1 MKIQYIIFNP
11 SYPSRGYYTKY
22 TVMAMNTLE
31 SGPKLD
37 WTRDNQMYERYR
49 IWRKK
54 VEFIF
59 CSALADST
67 PKQLVS
73 YLKYWMGDQGIPLIE
88 KWESTGKLDYSN
100 AKETSATEGGR
111 RRALSSGYKLQTYWD
126 LLDEE
131 FKPKGNKL
139 LSIIELWTRSKQ
151 GDKNLNQ
158 WLTQIYNLVNICK
171 YPENSTDRIIRDV
184 LIVGCN
190 SNHVRDKIIRQGEAV
205 TLNQVIEI
213 LQTEE
218 STHSTMQQIQSYDK
232 KSTGSIYYQTYDS
245 RSKKSKVSNEQS
257 SSSSPTGS
265 KKKCFRCGENFSR
278 QHMKECRAQDVTCN
292 GCGIKG
298 HLKKCCKKSGNFPK
312 DSNRQNN
319 QSSSTGPGKMNI
331 ASTLPHTEADF
342 FDEKG
347 VLKEYNPQNRQQHTG
362 SMYVLKKF
370 QGNPNDILFSDNG
383 VEIQHSVSDPD
394 PAPIPTPDFP
404 FQEFP
409 LTEVVKQ
416 SQIDYYSISD
426 TSDRRECSFS
436 TKKAHTSTNSSLKSV
451 QNWSSSGLINST
463 HEEMR
468 ENRDLTVST
477 TPTQS
482 VRDSNTI
489 PIPDNSTTRK
499 SDTRITTGIM
509 TDTFSEETDVTA
521 IHAEIPEELQMH
533 SNNYRSVSPTDTQ
546 ALTAL
551 QHLISD
557 DFQAKNTHSTQ
568 RKREETPDTRS
579 IQRKGENETFRLIQK
594 IHNQLQ
600 EVQWDLQRL
609 HSLHKY
615 KN

>member
-1 MKIQYIIFNP
+1 
-11 SYPSRGYYTKY
+11 
-22 TVMAMNTLE
+22 MAMSTLE
-31 SGPKLD
+31 TGPKLN
-37 WTRDNQMYERYR
+37 WTRDNQMYECYR
-49 IWRKK
+49 VWKKK

-100 AKETSATEGGR
+100 AEEAP
-111 RRALSSGYKLQTYWD
+111 LSSGYMVQTYWD

-151 GDKNLNQ
+151 GDKPLNQ
-158 WLTQIYNLVNICK
+158 WLTQVYNLVNICK

-190 SNHVRDKIIRQGEAV
+190 SNHARDRIIRQGEAV

-218 STHSTMQQIQSYDK
+218 STHSTMQHIQGYEK
-232 KSTGSIYYQTYDS
+232 KSTGSIFYQAYDS
-245 RSKKSKVSNEQS
+245 RSKKSKVSNEQNS

-265 KKKCFRCGENFSR
+265 KRKCFRCGEPFSR
-278 QHMKECRAQDVTCN
+278 QHMKECKAQDIKCN

-312 DSNRQNN
+312 DSSNRQN
-319 QSSSTGPGKMNI
+319 QSSPSTGPGKMNI
-331 ASTLPHTEADF
+331 ASAVPQADF

-347 VLKEYNPQNRQQHTG
+347 LLKEYNPQYQPTG

-370 QGNPNDILFSDNG
+370 QENPSDDILFSDNG
-383 VEIQHSVSDPD
+383 VEIQHNTPTSVSDSD
-394 PAPIPTPDFP
+394 PAPILSPDFP

-409 LTEVVKQ
+409 LTEVVNQ
-416 SQIDYYSISD
+416 SQKDSYSISD
-426 TSDRRECSFS
+426 TLVSRECSNS
-436 TKKAHTSTNSSLKSV
+436 TEKAPPSTDFSLKSV
-451 QNWSSSGLINST
+451 QNCSSD
-463 HEEMR
+463 EEMAFF
-468 ENRDLTVST
+468 RDLTVST
-477 TPTQS
+477 APTQS
-482 VRDSNTI
+482 SRDSNTI
-489 PIPDNSTTRK
+489 SIPDNSATRK
-499 SDTRITTGIM
+499 SITGINPGITTGIT
-509 TDTFSEETDVTA
+509 TDTPSTPTTFPEKTDVLASHAETSEE
-521 IHAEIPEELQMH
+521 MH
-533 SNNYRSVSPTDTQ
+533 SNNYRSVIPTDTQ

-551 QHLISD
+551 QNLLSD
-557 DFQAKNTHSTQ
+557 DFQAKNTHSIQ
-568 RKREETPDTRS
+568 RKGEETPDTRS
-579 IQRKGENETFRLIQK
+579 ELQNETFQLIQK

>member
-1 MKIQYIIFNP
+1 M
-11 SYPSRGYYTKY
+11 S
-22 TVMAMNTLE
+22 TLE

-100 AKETSATEGGR
+100 SRETPATEGGR
-111 RRALSSGYKLQTYWD
+111 RKALSSGYKLQTYWD

-151 GDKNLNQ
+151 GDKPLNQ
-158 WLTQIYNLVNICK
+158 WLTQVYNLVNICK
-171 YPENSTDRIIRDV
+171 YPEDSTDRIIRDV

-190 SNHVRDKIIRQGEAV
+190 SNHARDKIIRQGEAV
-205 TLNQVIEI
+205 TLNEVIEI

-218 STHSTMQQIQSYDK
+218 STHSTMQQIQNYDK

-245 RSKKSKVSNEQS
+245 RSKKSKNPSNEQNS
-257 SSSSPTGS
+257 SSSHTGFTGS

-298 HLKKCCKKSGNFPK
+298 HLKKCCKKSGYFPK

-319 QSSSTGPGKMNI
+319 QSSSTGPGRMNI
-331 ASTLPHTEADF
+331 ASTLPQTEADF

-347 VLKEYNPQNRQQHTG
+347 LPKQYIPQNQHTG
-362 SMYVLKKF
+362 SMYVLRKF
-370 QGNPNDILFSDNG
+370 QGNPSIILFSDNG
-383 VEIQHSVSDPD
+383 VEIQHNTSASVSDPD
-394 PAPIPTPDFP
+394 PTPIPTPDFP

-416 SQIDYYSISD
+416 SQIDISSIS
-426 TSDRRECSFS
+426 S
-436 TKKAHTSTNSSLKSV
+436 KATTSTDSALKS
-451 QNWSSSGLINST
+451 GLNSST
-463 HEEMR
+463 HEELR
-468 ENRDLTVST
+468 ENRDLTASAA
-477 TPTQS
+477 PTQS
-482 VRDSNTI
+482 LRDCNTI
-489 PIPDNSTTRK
+489 SIPDNSATRK

-509 TDTFSEETDVTA
+509 TDTPSTFSEETDVTA
-521 IHAEIPEELQMH
+521 IHAEIPEELQIH
-533 SNNYRSVSPTDTQ
+533 SYNYRSVIPTDTQ

-551 QHLISD
+551 QNLISD
-557 DFQAKNTHSTQ
+557 DFETHSTQ
-568 RKREETPDTRS
+568 RKGEETPDTRP
-579 IQRKGENETFRLIQK
+579 IQRKGEDETFQLIQK

>member
-1 MKIQYIIFNP
+1 M
-11 SYPSRGYYTKY
+11 S
-22 TVMAMNTLE
+22 TLE

-100 AKETSATEGGR
+100 SRETPATEGGR
-111 RRALSSGYKLQTYWD
+111 RKALSSGYKLQTYWD

-151 GDKNLNQ
+151 GDKPLNQ

-190 SNHVRDKIIRQGEAV
+190 SNHARDKIIRQGEAV
-205 TLNQVIEI
+205 TLNEVIEI

-245 RSKKSKVSNEQS
+245 RSKKSKVSNEQNS

-278 QHMKECRAQDVTCN
+278 QHMKECRAQDITCN

-298 HLKKCCKKSGNFPK
+298 HLQKCCKKSGNFPK
-312 DSNRQNN
+312 NSNRQNN
-319 QSSSTGPGKMNI
+319 QSSSTGPGRMNI
-331 ASTLPHTEADF
+331 ASTLPQTEADF

-347 VLKEYNPQNRQQHTG
+347 LPKQYIPQNQHTG

-370 QGNPNDILFSDNG
+370 QGNPNNILFSDNG
-383 VEIQHSVSDPD
+383 VEVQQGISTSVSDPD
-394 PAPIPTPDFP
+394 PAPTPDFP

-409 LTEVVKQ
+409 LTEVVRQ
-416 SQIDYYSISD
+416 SQIDFSSISD
-426 TSDRRECSFS
+426 ASEPRETSNSS
-436 TKKAHTSTNSSLKSV
+436 SKATTSTDSALKS
-451 QNWSSSGLINST
+451 GLNNST
-463 HEEMR
+463 TEELR
-468 ENRDLTVST
+468 ENRDLTTSAV
-477 TPTQS
+477 PTQS
-482 VRDSNTI
+482 LRDSNTI
-489 PIPDNSTTRK
+489 FTPDNSAARK
-499 SDTRITTGIM
+499 SNPGIDTGITTGIM
-509 TDTFSEETDVTA
+509 TDTPTTFSEETT
-521 IHAEIPEELQMH
+521 IHH
-533 SNNYRSVSPTDTQ
+533 SNNYRSVTPTDTQ

-551 QHLISD
+551 QNLISD
-557 DFQAKNTHSTQ
+557 DFQAKDTHSTQ
-568 RKREETPDTRS
+568 RKGEKTPDTRS
-579 IQRKGENETFRLIQK
+579 IQRKGEDETFQLIQK

>member
-1 MKIQYIIFNP
+1 M
-11 SYPSRGYYTKY
+11 S
-22 TVMAMNTLE
+22 TLE

-100 AKETSATEGGR
+100 AKETPATEGGR
-111 RRALSSGYKLQTYWD
+111 RRTLSSGYKVQTYWD

-151 GDKNLNQ
+151 GDKPLNQ

-171 YPENSTDRIIRDV
+171 YPEDSTDRIIRDV

-190 SNHVRDKIIRQGEAV
+190 SNHARDKIIRQGEAV
-205 TLNQVIEI
+205 TLNEVIEI

-245 RSKKSKVSNEQS
+245 RSKKSKVSNEQN

-319 QSSSTGPGKMNI
+319 QSSSTGPGRMNI
-331 ASTLPHTEADF
+331 ANTLPQIEADF

-347 VLKEYNPQNRQQHTG
+347 LPKQYIPQNQHTG
-362 SMYVLKKF
+362 SMYVLRKF
-370 QGNPNDILFSDNG
+370 QGYPSNILFSDNG
-383 VEIQHSVSDPD
+383 VEIQHNTSASVSDPD
-394 PAPIPTPDFP
+394 PTPIPTPDFP

-416 SQIDYYSISD
+416 SQIDISSISD
-426 TSDRRECSFS
+426 TSDPRE
-436 TKKAHTSTNSSLKSV
+436 TSNSSRKATKSTDLPL
-451 QNWSSSGLINST
+451 QSGLANRS
-463 HEEMR
+463 HEEMT

-477 TPTQS
+477 APTQS

-489 PIPDNSTTRK
+489 SIPDNSATGK

-509 TDTFSEETDVTA
+509 TDTPSTFSEETDVTA

-533 SNNYRSVSPTDTQ
+533 SSNYRSVIPTDTQ

-551 QHLISD
+551 QNLISD
-557 DFQAKNTHSTQ
+557 DFETHSTQ
-568 RKREETPDTRS
+568 RKGEETPDTRS
-579 IQRKGENETFRLIQK
+579 IQRKGEDETFLLIQK

>member
-1 MKIQYIIFNP
+1 M
-11 SYPSRGYYTKY
+11 S
-22 TVMAMNTLE
+22 TLE

-100 AKETSATEGGR
+100 SRETPATEGGR
-111 RRALSSGYKLQTYWD
+111 RKALSSGYKLQTYWD

-151 GDKNLNQ
+151 GDKPLNQ

-190 SNHVRDKIIRQGEAV
+190 SNHARDKIIRQGEAV
-205 TLNQVIEI
+205 TLNEVIEI

-245 RSKKSKVSNEQS
+245 RSKKSKVSNEQN

-278 QHMKECRAQDVTCN
+278 QHMKECRAQDITCN

-298 HLKKCCKKSGNFPK
+298 HLQKCCKKSGNFPK
-312 DSNRQNN
+312 NSNRQNN
-319 QSSSTGPGKMNI
+319 QSSSTGPGRMNI
-331 ASTLPHTEADF
+331 ASTLPQTEADF

-347 VLKEYNPQNRQQHTG
+347 LPKQYIPQNQHTG

-370 QGNPNDILFSDNG
+370 QGNPNNSLFSDNG

-394 PAPIPTPDFP
+394 PAPTPILTPDFP

-409 LTEVVKQ
+409 LTEVVRQ
-416 SQIDYYSISD
+416 SQIDFSSISD
-426 TSDRRECSFS
+426 ASEPRETSNSS
-436 TKKAHTSTNSSLKSV
+436 SKATTSTDSALKS
-451 QNWSSSGLINST
+451 GLNNST
-463 HEEMR
+463 TEELR
-468 ENRDLTVST
+468 ENRDLTASAV
-477 TPTQS
+477 PTQS
-482 VRDSNTI
+482 LRDFNTI
-489 PIPDNSTTRK
+489 FTPDNSAARK
-499 SDTRITTGIM
+499 SNPGIDTGITTGIM
-509 TDTFSEETDVTA
+509 TDTPTTFSEETDVTA
-521 IHAEIPEELQMH
+521 NYH
-533 SNNYRSVSPTDTQ
+533 SNNYRSVTPTDTQ

-551 QHLISD
+551 QNLISD
-557 DFQAKNTHSTQ
+557 DFQVKDTHSTQ
-568 RKREETPDTRS
+568 RKGEKTPDTRS
-579 IQRKGENETFRLIQK
+579 IQRKGEDETFQLIQK

>member
-1 MKIQYIIFNP
+1 M
-11 SYPSRGYYTKY
+11 S
-22 TVMAMNTLE
+22 TLE

-100 AKETSATEGGR
+100 SRETPATEGGR
-111 RRALSSGYKLQTYWD
+111 RKALSSGYKLQTYWD

-151 GDKNLNQ
+151 GDKPLNQ

-190 SNHVRDKIIRQGEAV
+190 SNHARDKIIRQGEAV
-205 TLNQVIEI
+205 TLNEVIEI

-245 RSKKSKVSNEQS
+245 RSKKSKVSNEQNS

-278 QHMKECRAQDVTCN
+278 QHMKECRAQDITCN

-298 HLKKCCKKSGNFPK
+298 HLQKCCKKSGNFPK
-312 DSNRQNN
+312 NSNRQNI
-319 QSSSTGPGKMNI
+319 QPSSTGPGKMNI
-331 ASTLPHTEADF
+331 ASTLPQTEADF

-347 VLKEYNPQNRQQHTG
+347 LPKQYIPQNQHTG

-370 QGNPNDILFSDNG
+370 QGNPNNILFSDNG
-383 VEIQHSVSDPD
+383 VEVQQGISTSASDPD
-394 PAPIPTPDFP
+394 PILTPDFP

-409 LTEVVKQ
+409 LTEVVRQ
-416 SQIDYYSISD
+416 SQIDFSSISD
-426 TSDRRECSFS
+426 ASEPRETSNSS
-436 TKKAHTSTNSSLKSV
+436 SKATTSTDSALKS
-451 QNWSSSGLINST
+451 GLNNST
-463 HEEMR
+463 TEELR
-468 ENRDLTVST
+468 ENRDLTASAV
-477 TPTQS
+477 PTQS
-482 VRDSNTI
+482 LRDFNTI
-489 PIPDNSTTRK
+489 FTPDNSATRK
-499 SDTRITTGIM
+499 SDTGITTGIM
-509 TDTFSEETDVTA
+509 TDTPTTISEETA
-521 IHAEIPEELQMH
+521 IHH
-533 SNNYRSVSPTDTQ
+533 SNNHRSVTPTDTQ

-551 QHLISD
+551 QNLISD
-557 DFQAKNTHSTQ
+557 DFQAKDTHSTQ
-568 RKREETPDTRS
+568 RKGEKTPDTRS
-579 IQRKGENETFRLIQK
+579 IQRKGEDETFQLIQK

>member
-1 MKIQYIIFNP
+1 M
-11 SYPSRGYYTKY
+11 S
-22 TVMAMNTLE
+22 TLE
-31 SGPKLD
+31 LGPKLD

-100 AKETSATEGGR
+100 AKETPATEGGR
-111 RRALSSGYKLQTYWD
+111 RRTLSSGYKIQTYWD

-151 GDKNLNQ
+151 GDKPLNQ

-171 YPENSTDRIIRDV
+171 YPEDSTDRIIRDV

-190 SNHVRDKIIRQGEAV
+190 SNHARDKIIRQGEAV
-205 TLNQVIEI
+205 TLNEVIEI

-245 RSKKSKVSNEQS
+245 RSKKSKVSNEQN

-319 QSSSTGPGKMNI
+319 HSSSTGPNRMNF

-347 VLKEYNPQNRQQHTG
+347 LPKQYIPQNQQQHTG
-362 SMYVLKKF
+362 SMYVLRKF
-370 QGNPNDILFSDNG
+370 QGNPSGDILFSDNG

-394 PAPIPTPDFP
+394 PTPIPTPDFP

-409 LTEVVKQ
+409 LTEVVNQ
-416 SQIDYYSISD
+416 SQIDYFSISD
-426 TSDRRECSFS
+426 TSDPRECS
-436 TKKAHTSTNSSLKSV
+436 NSSSKATKSTDIPLKS
-451 QNWSSSGLINST
+451 GLNSST
-463 HEEMR
+463 HEEMALL
-468 ENRDLTVST
+468 RDLTVST

-482 VRDSNTI
+482 LRDSNTI
-489 PIPDNSTTRK
+489 FTPDNS
-499 SDTRITTGIM
+499 DTRESNPGITTGIT
-509 TDTFSEETDVTA
+509 TDAPSTPTTFSEETDVTA
-521 IHAEIPEELQMH
+521 IHAETPEELLMH
-533 SNNYRSVSPTDTQ
+533 SSNYRSVIPTDTQ

-551 QHLISD
+551 QNLLSD

-568 RKREETPDTRS
+568 RKGEETPDTRS
-579 IQRKGENETFRLIQK
+579 ELQDETFLLIQK

>member
-1 MKIQYIIFNP
+1 
-11 SYPSRGYYTKY
+11 
-22 TVMAMNTLE
+22 MAMNTLE

-100 AKETSATEGGR
+100 AKETPATEGGR
-111 RRALSSGYKLQTYWD
+111 RRTLSSGYKVQTYWD

-151 GDKNLNQ
+151 GDKPLNL
-158 WLTQIYNLVNICK
+158 WLTQVYNLVNICK
-171 YPENSTDRIIRDV
+171 YPEDSTDRIIRDV

-190 SNHVRDKIIRQGEAV
+190 SNHARDKIIRQGEAV
-205 TLNQVIEI
+205 TLNEVIEI

-245 RSKKSKVSNEQS
+245 RSKKSKISNEQN

-265 KKKCFRCGENFSR
+265 KKKCFRCGESFSR
-278 QHMKECRAQDVTCN
+278 QHMKECRAQDITCN

-319 QSSSTGPGKMNI
+319 QFPSTGPSKMNI
-331 ASTLPHTEADF
+331 ASTLPQTEADF

-347 VLKEYNPQNRQQHTG
+347 LPKQYIPQNQHTG

-370 QGNPNDILFSDNG
+370 QGKPNDILFSDNG
-383 VEIQHSVSDPD
+383 VEIQHKTSTSVSDPD

-468 ENRDLTVST
+468 ENRDLTVSDRHI
-477 TPTQS
+477 QS
-482 VRDSNTI
+482 SRDSNTI
-489 PIPDNSTTRK
+489 SIPDNSATRK
-499 SDTRITTGIM
+499 SDPRITTGIM
-509 TDTFSEETDVTA
+509 TDTPSAPTTFSEETDVTA
-521 IHAEIPEELQMH
+521 IHTEIPEELQIH
-533 SNNYRSVSPTDTQ
+533 SNNYRSVIPTDTQ
-546 ALTAL
+546 ALTVL
-551 QHLISD
+551 QNLISD
-557 DFQAKNTHSTQ
+557 DFQAKNTPSTQ
-568 RKREETPDTRS
+568 RKREDTRS
-579 IQRKGENETFRLIQK
+579 IQRKGENETFQLIQK

-600 EVQWDLQRL
+600 SISNSTKRINILNPL
-609 HSLHKY
+609 IH
-615 KN
+615 

>member
-1 MKIQYIIFNP
+1 
-11 SYPSRGYYTKY
+11 
-22 TVMAMNTLE
+22 MNTLE

-37 WTRDNQMYERYR
+37 WTRDNQMYECYR

-100 AKETSATEGGR
+100 AKETPATEGGR
-111 RRALSSGYKLQTYWD
+111 RRALSSGYKVQTYWD

-151 GDKNLNQ
+151 GDKPLNQ

-171 YPENSTDRIIRDV
+171 YPEDSTDRIIRDV

-190 SNHVRDKIIRQGEAV
+190 SNHARDKIIRQGEAV

-218 STHSTMQQIQSYDK
+218 STHSTMQQIQGYDK
-232 KSTGSIYYQTYDS
+232 KSTASIYYQSYDS
-245 RSKKSKVSNEQS
+245 RSKKSKNPSNEQN
-257 SSSSPTGS
+257 SSSSPTGSTGS
-265 KKKCFRCGENFSR
+265 KKKCFRCGEPFSR
-278 QHMKECRAQDVTCN
+278 QHMKECRAQDVICN

-312 DSNRQNN
+312 DSNRQN
-319 QSSSTGPGKMNI
+319 QSPSTGPGRMNI
-331 ASTLPHTEADF
+331 ASALPQTEADF

-347 VLKEYNPQNRQQHTG
+347 LPKQYIPQNQQQHTG
-362 SMYVLKKF
+362 SMYVLRKF
-370 QGNPNDILFSDNG
+370 QGNPSGDILFSDNG
-383 VEIQHSVSDPD
+383 IEIQHSVSDPD

-409 LTEVVKQ
+409 LTEVVNQ
-416 SQIDYYSISD
+416 SQIDISSISD
-426 TSDRRECSFS
+426 TSDPRENSNSLRKATKS
-436 TKKAHTSTNSSLKSV
+436 TDLPL
-451 QNWSSSGLINST
+451 QSGLANRS
-463 HEEMR
+463 HEEMTGY
-468 ENRDLTVST
+468 RDLTVSDKH
-477 TPTQS
+477 TQS
-482 VRDSNTI
+482 SRDSNTI
-489 PIPDNSTTRK
+489 STPDNSDTRE
-499 SDTRITTGIM
+499 SNPGIIPRITTGIM
-509 TDTFSEETDVTA
+509 TDTPSTDVTA

-533 SNNYRSVSPTDTQ
+533 PNNYRSVIPTDIQ
-546 ALTAL
+546 ALTVL
-551 QHLISD
+551 QDLVSD
-557 DFQAKNTHSTQ
+557 DFQGKNTPSTQ
-568 RKREETPDTRS
+568 RKREDTRS
-579 IQRKGENETFRLIQK
+579 IQRKGEDETFQLIQK

>member
-1 MKIQYIIFNP
+1 
-11 SYPSRGYYTKY
+11 
-22 TVMAMNTLE
+22 MAMSTLE

-100 AKETSATEGGR
+100 SRETPATEGGR
-111 RRALSSGYKLQTYWD
+111 RKALSSGYKVQTYWD

-139 LSIIELWTRSKQ
+139 LSIIELWTHSKQ
-151 GDKNLNQ
+151 GDKPLNQ
-158 WLTQIYNLVNICK
+158 WLTQVYNLVNICK
-171 YPENSTDRIIRDV
+171 YPEDSTDRIIRDV

-190 SNHVRDKIIRQGEAV
+190 SNHARDKIIRQGEAI
-205 TLNQVIEI
+205 TLNEVIEI

-218 STHSTMQQIQSYDK
+218 STHSTMQQIQNYDK
-232 KSTGSIYYQTYDS
+232 KPTSSIYYQTYDS
-245 RSKKSKVSNEQS
+245 RSKKSKNPSNEQNS
-257 SSSSPTGS
+257 SSSHTGS
-265 KKKCFRCGENFSR
+265 KKKCFCCGETFSR
-278 QHMKECRAQDVTCN
+278 QHMKECRAQDITCN

-319 QSSSTGPGKMNI
+319 QSSSTGPGRMNI
-331 ASTLPHTEADF
+331 ASTLPQTEADF

-347 VLKEYNPQNRQQHTG
+347 LPKQYIPQNQHTG

-370 QGNPNDILFSDNG
+370 QGKPNDILFSDNG
-383 VEIQHSVSDPD
+383 IEIQHSVSDPD

-426 TSDRRECSFS
+426 RSDRRECSFS

-509 TDTFSEETDVTA
+509 TVTFSEETDVTA
-521 IHAEIPEELQMH
+521 IHAEIPEELQIH
-533 SNNYRSVSPTDTQ
+533 SNNYRSVTPTDTQ

-551 QHLISD
+551 QNLISD

-568 RKREETPDTRS
+568 RKREETPDTHS

>member
-1 MKIQYIIFNP
+1 M
-11 SYPSRGYYTKY
+11 S
-22 TVMAMNTLE
+22 TLE

-100 AKETSATEGGR
+100 SRETPATEGGR
-111 RRALSSGYKLQTYWD
+111 RKALSSGYKVQTYWD

-151 GDKNLNQ
+151 GDKPLNQ
-158 WLTQIYNLVNICK
+158 WLTQVYNLVNICK
-171 YPENSTDRIIRDV
+171 YPEDSTDRIIRDV

-190 SNHVRDKIIRQGEAV
+190 SNHARDKIIRQGEAI
-205 TLNQVIEI
+205 TLNEVIEI
-213 LQTEE
+213 LQAEE
-218 STHSTMQQIQSYDK
+218 SAYSTMQQIQSHEK
-232 KSTGSIYYQTYDS
+232 KSPASIYYQSYDS
-245 RSKKSKVSNEQS
+245 RSKKSKNPSNEQNS
-257 SSSSPTGS
+257 SSSHTGS
-265 KKKCFRCGENFSR
+265 KKKCFRCGETFSR
-278 QHMKECRAQDVTCN
+278 QHMKECRAQDITCN

-319 QSSSTGPGKMNI
+319 QSSSTGPGRMNI
-331 ASTLPHTEADF
+331 ASTLPQTEADF

-347 VLKEYNPQNRQQHTG
+347 LPKQYIPQNQHTG

-370 QGNPNDILFSDNG
+370 QGNPNDILFSDSG

-394 PAPIPTPDFP
+394 PAPIPTPG
-404 FQEFP
+404 FP
-409 LTEVVKQ
+409 LTEVVRQ

-451 QNWSSSGLINST
+451 QNWSSSGLNSST

-468 ENRDLTVST
+468 ENRDLTVSDKH
-477 TPTQS
+477 TQS
-482 VRDSNTI
+482 SRDSNTI
-489 PIPDNSTTRK
+489 SIPDNSATRK
-499 SDTRITTGIM
+499 SDPRITTGIM
-509 TDTFSEETDVTA
+509 TDTPSTPTTFSEEIDVTA
-521 IHAEIPEELQMH
+521 IHTEIPEELQIH
-533 SNNYRSVSPTDTQ
+533 SNNYRSVTPTDTQ

-551 QHLISD
+551 QNLISD

-579 IQRKGENETFRLIQK
+579 IQRKGENETF
-594 IHNQLQ
+594 
-600 EVQWDLQRL
+600 
-609 HSLHKY
+609 
-615 KN
+615 

>member
-1 MKIQYIIFNP
+1 M
-11 SYPSRGYYTKY
+11 S
-22 TVMAMNTLE
+22 TLE

-100 AKETSATEGGR
+100 SRETPATEGGR
-111 RRALSSGYKLQTYWD
+111 RKALSSGYKVQTYWD

-151 GDKNLNQ
+151 GDKPLNQ
-158 WLTQIYNLVNICK
+158 WLTQVYNLVNICK
-171 YPENSTDRIIRDV
+171 YPEDSTDRIIRDV

-190 SNHVRDKIIRQGEAV
+190 SNHARDKIIRQGEAI
-205 TLNQVIEI
+205 TLNEVIEI
-213 LQTEE
+213 LQAEE
-218 STHSTMQQIQSYDK
+218 SAYSTMQQIQSHKK
-232 KSTGSIYYQTYDS
+232 KSPASIYYQSYDS
-245 RSKKSKVSNEQS
+245 RSKKSKNPSNEQNS
-257 SSSSPTGS
+257 SSSHTGS
-265 KKKCFRCGENFSR
+265 KKKCFRCGESFSR

-319 QSSSTGPGKMNI
+319 QSSSTGPGRMNI
-331 ASTLPHTEADF
+331 ASTLPQTEADF

-347 VLKEYNPQNRQQHTG
+347 LPKQYIPQNQHTG

-370 QGNPNDILFSDNG
+370 QGKPNDILFSDDG
-383 VEIQHSVSDPD
+383 IEIQHSVSDPD

-451 QNWSSSGLINST
+451 QNWSSSGLNSST

-468 ENRDLTVST
+468 ENRDLTVSDKH
-477 TPTQS
+477 TQS
-482 VRDSNTI
+482 SRDSNTI
-489 PIPDNSTTRK
+489 SIPDNSATRK
-499 SDTRITTGIM
+499 SDPRITTGIM
-509 TDTFSEETDVTA
+509 TDTPSTPTTFSEEIDVTA
-521 IHAEIPEELQMH
+521 IHTEIPEELQIH
-533 SNNYRSVSPTDTQ
+533 SNNYRSVTPTDTQ

-551 QHLISD
+551 QNLISD

>member
-1 MKIQYIIFNP
+1 
-11 SYPSRGYYTKY
+11 
-22 TVMAMNTLE
+22 MAMNTLE

-100 AKETSATEGGR
+100 SRETPATEGGR
-111 RRALSSGYKLQTYWD
+111 RKALSSGYKLQTYWD

-151 GDKNLNQ
+151 GDKPLNQ

-171 YPENSTDRIIRDV
+171 YPEDSTDRIIRDV

-190 SNHVRDKIIRQGEAV
+190 SNHARDKIIRQGEAV
-205 TLNQVIEI
+205 TLNEVIEI

-218 STHSTMQQIQSYDK
+218 STHSTMQQIQGYDK
-232 KSTGSIYYQTYDS
+232 KPTGSIYYQTYDS
-245 RSKKSKVSNEQS
+245 RSKKSKVSNEQN

-265 KKKCFRCGENFSR
+265 KRKCFRCGETFSR

-312 DSNRQNN
+312 DSNRQN

-331 ASTLPHTEADF
+331 ASAVSQADF

-347 VLKEYNPQNRQQHTG
+347 VLKEYTPQNQHTG
-362 SMYVLKKF
+362 SMYVLRKF
-370 QGNPNDILFSDNG
+370 QGNPNDDILFSDNG

-394 PAPIPTPDFP
+394 PAPILSPDFP

-409 LTEVVKQ
+409 LTEVVNQ

-426 TSDRRECSFS
+426 TSDPRECS
-436 TKKAHTSTNSSLKSV
+436 NSSSKATKSTDLPLKS
-451 QNWSSSGLINST
+451 GLNSST
-463 HEEMR
+463 HEEMALF
-468 ENRDLTVST
+468 RDLTIST
-477 TPTQS
+477 APTQS
-482 VRDSNTI
+482 LRDSNTI
-489 PIPDNSTTRK
+489 FTPDNSATRE
-499 SDTRITTGIM
+499 SNPGITTGIT
-509 TDTFSEETDVTA
+509 TDAPSTPTTFPVETDVTA
-521 IHAEIPEELQMH
+521 IHADIPEELHMH
-533 SNNYRSVSPTDTQ
+533 SNNYRSVTPTDTQ
-546 ALTAL
+546 ALTTL
-551 QHLISD
+551 QNLISD
-557 DFQAKNTHSTQ
+557 DSQAKKTHSTQ
-568 RKREETPDTRS
+568 RKGEEAPDTRS
-579 IQRKGENETFRLIQK
+579 IQRKGEDETFQLIQK

-600 EVQWDLQRL
+600 QVQWDLQRL

>member
-1 MKIQYIIFNP
+1 
-11 SYPSRGYYTKY
+11 
-22 TVMAMNTLE
+22 MAMSTLE

-100 AKETSATEGGR
+100 SRETPATEGGR
-111 RRALSSGYKLQTYWD
+111 RKALSSGYKLQTYWD

-151 GDKNLNQ
+151 GDKPLNQ

-190 SNHVRDKIIRQGEAV
+190 SNHARDKIIQQGEAV
-205 TLNQVIEI
+205 TLNEVIEI

-245 RSKKSKVSNEQS
+245 RSKKSKVSNEQN

-265 KKKCFRCGENFSR
+265 KKKCFRCGETFSR
-278 QHMKECRAQDVTCN
+278 QHMKECRAQDITCN

-298 HLKKCCKKSGNFPK
+298 HLQKCCKKSGNFPK
-312 DSNRQNN
+312 NSNRQNN

-331 ASTLPHTEADF
+331 ASTLPHTDADF

-347 VLKEYNPQNRQQHTG
+347 ILKEYNPQNRQHTG

-370 QGNPNDILFSDNG
+370 QGNPSDILFSDNG

-394 PAPIPTPDFP
+394 PAPTPILTPDFP
-404 FQEFP
+404 FLEFP

-416 SQIDYYSISD
+416 SQTDYYSISD
-426 TSDRRECSFS
+426 VSVSRECS
-436 TKKAHTSTNSSLKSV
+436 NSSRKATKSTDLPLKS
-451 QNWSSSGLINST
+451 GLNNRS
-463 HEEMR
+463 HEELR
-468 ENRDLTVST
+468 ENRDLASSEKHI
-477 TPTQS
+477 QS
-482 VRDSNTI
+482 SRDFNTI
-489 PIPDNSTTRK
+489 FTPDNSAARK
-499 SDTRITTGIM
+499 SNPGIDTGITTGIM
-509 TDTFSEETDVTA
+509 TDTSTTFSEETDVTA
-521 IHAEIPEELQMH
+521 IHH
-533 SNNYRSVSPTDTQ
+533 SNNYRSVTPTDTQ

-551 QHLISD
+551 QNLISD
-557 DFQAKNTHSTQ
+557 DFQAKDTHSTQ
-568 RKREETPDTRS
+568 RKREKTPDTRS
-579 IQRKGENETFRLIQK
+579 NQRKGEDETFQLIQK